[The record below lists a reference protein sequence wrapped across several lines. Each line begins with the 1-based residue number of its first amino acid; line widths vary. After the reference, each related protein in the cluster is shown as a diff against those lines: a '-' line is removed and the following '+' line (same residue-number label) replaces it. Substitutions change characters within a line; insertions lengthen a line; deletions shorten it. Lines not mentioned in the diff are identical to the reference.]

1 VRAYPHAQVK
11 PMPAYVQSSK
21 PFIVRD
27 ATRSD
32 VIAIMRLKVELAVS
46 DDILDTVKA
55 SAADWERD
63 SFGPNAHFTIF
74 VAEWAGR
81 VVGMA
86 ICGDRYFPG
95 WVGPTIMLLDL
106 CVEKKFRGRGVGSA
120 LLARVAEFA
129 KAKNSVMIELTMRAG
144 NSAARLYERLGFV
157 HLPEVKNYIIAGD
170 ALERLTAPAAQVV
183 DKPAE
188 RLAG

>member
-1 VRAYPHAQVK
+1 
-11 PMPAYVQSSK
+11 MPAYVQSSK
-21 PFIVRD
+21 PFVVRD
-27 ATRSD
+27 AARAD
-32 VIAIMRLKVELAVS
+32 IPAIMRLKVELAVS
-46 DDILDTVKA
+46 DDILDTVRA

-95 WVGPTIMLLDL
+95 WIGPNVMLLDF
-106 CVEKKFRGRGVGSA
+106 CVERKYRGRGVGTA
-120 LLARVAEFA
+120 LLGRVAELA
-129 KAKNSVMIELTMRAG
+129 KAKKSVMIELTMRAG
-144 NSAARLYERLGFV
+144 NDAARLYERLGFV
-157 HLPEVKNYIIAGD
+157 NLSEVKNYIIAGD
-170 ALERLTAPAAQVV
+170 ALARLAAPAAKVGEE
-183 DKPAE
+183 PAE